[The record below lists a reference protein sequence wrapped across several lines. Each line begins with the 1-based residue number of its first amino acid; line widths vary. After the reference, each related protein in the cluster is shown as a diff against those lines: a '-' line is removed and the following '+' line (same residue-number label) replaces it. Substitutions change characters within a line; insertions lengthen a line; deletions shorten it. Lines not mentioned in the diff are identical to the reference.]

1 MAFTDI
7 NEVDMSFARMVM
19 QAETEAKSRYEEYD
33 TYYDG
38 KQLVPLPTLLETAM
52 EEYGVVRNLCALVVN
67 TYCSK
72 LRVSSITAKTGQD
85 NVDLIAKLNHFPLL
99 QSRVH
104 KAGAKYGDSYARLW
118 PGERVPSIQVL
129 DPINVRPVYSQD
141 GSQKMLWC
149 KVEWLDIQGLE
160 DGTETGDVRFL
171 RRKDVYYPDHMDR
184 FVSAESM
191 GMGTWIT
198 IEGVATLD
206 TGSWK
211 PFDGDGEAATIPYDW
226 GRIPIIHFM
235 NRPDEGDF
243 GNSELL
249 SALPIQMDKDRAE
262 QELALRATFAAAGQ
276 IYITGYNRLAYEAEW
291 RGQHPHEAVPKL
303 SRDPWTVWNF
313 PDPATV
319 VGRTASDDLNQ
330 FIIYCDK
337 LTDDMANCTQTP
349 VAYLKGQAVPSGVAL
364 QEIAGPLIDKVEEAQ
379 TDFGEAW
386 EEMFNLA
393 CLMNGTPADVTIQW
407 KDAFKGDSAVQDMA
421 EYKEQLISKKR
432 YHMRRGLDD
441 AEAQTLVDEADAEQ
455 KLKAEE
461 DFAISPL
468 NPVNIAKTE
477 AAKLSSGVPTKTRQP
492 IA

>member
-19 QAETEAKSRYEEYD
+19 QAESEAKSRYEEYD

-38 KQLVPLPTLLETAM
+38 KQLVPLPVLLEHAL
-52 EEYGVVRNLCALVVN
+52 EQYGVVRNLCALVVN

-72 LRVSSITAKTGQD
+72 LRVSSITSDVAQD
-85 NVDLIAKLNHFPLL
+85 KVDLFAKVNHFPLI
-99 QSRVH
+99 QSRTH
-104 KAGAKYGDSYARLW
+104 KASAKYGDSYIRLW
-118 PGERVPSIQVL
+118 PGVQVPSAQIL
-129 DPINVRPVYSQD
+129 DPLNVRPVYSQD

-149 KVEWLDIQGLE
+149 KVEWLDIQGLQ
-160 DGTETGDVRFL
+160 DGTATGDVHFL

-191 GMGTWIT
+191 GMGTWLT
-198 IEGVATLD
+198 IDGIATLD
-206 TGSWK
+206 TGSWE
-211 PFDGDGEAATIPYDW
+211 PFDGDGEASTIEYNW
-226 GRIPIIHFM
+226 NRIPIVHFR

-276 IYITGYNRLAYEAEW
+276 IWITGFDQLAFEAQW
-291 RGQHPHEAVPKL
+291 KGVHPFEAVPKL

-313 PDPATV
+313 PSPDTEL
-319 VGRTASDDLNQ
+319 GRIAPDDLAQ
-330 FIIYCDK
+330 FIQYCDK

-349 VAYLKGQAVPSGVAL
+349 IAYLKGQAVPSGVAL
-364 QEIAGPLIDKVEEAQ
+364 QEIAGPLIDKVDEAQ
-379 TDFGEAW
+379 TVFGEAW

-393 CLMNGTPADVTIQW
+393 CVMMGSPAEVTLEW
-407 KDAFKGDSAVQDMA
+407 KDAFKGDSFTQDMA
-421 EYKEQLISKKR
+421 EYKENLISKKR

-441 AEAQTLVDEADAEQ
+441 AEAQALVDEADAEQ
-455 KLKAEE
+455 KLKAEA
-461 DFAISPL
+461 DFAVSPI
-468 NPVNIAKTE
+468 NPDNIAKTA
-477 AAKLSSGVPTKTRQP
+477 AAKLAAGVPPAKT